1 MARYLQKSCAL
12 ARFCFLLESVII
24 LGGMEMARNVSPATS
39 EAIDKEIKTIVE
51 NAHAKAL
58 AILNANR
65 DLLESISEKL
75 LETEVIEGDF
85 LTGLLSQVKPAEVN
99 V

>member
-1 MARYLQKSCAL
+1 
-12 ARFCFLLESVII
+12 
-24 LGGMEMARNVSPATS
+24 MEMARNVSPATS

>member
-1 MARYLQKSCAL
+1 
-12 ARFCFLLESVII
+12 
-24 LGGMEMARNVSPATS
+24 MARNVSPATS

>member
-1 MARYLQKSCAL
+1 MVTSYGMSEVLGPLAYQKQQNQ
-12 ARFCFLLESVII
+12 F

-75 LETEVIEGDF
+75 LETEVIEGEF
-85 LTGLLSQVKPAEVN
+85 LAGLLSQVKSAEVN
-99 V
+99 T

>member
-1 MARYLQKSCAL
+1 
-12 ARFCFLLESVII
+12 
-24 LGGMEMARNVSPATS
+24 PATS

>member
-1 MARYLQKSCAL
+1 
-12 ARFCFLLESVII
+12 
-24 LGGMEMARNVSPATS
+24 VSPATS

-75 LETEVIEGDF
+75 LETEVIEGEF
-85 LTGLLSQVKPAEVN
+85 LSNLLAQVKPLEVN
-99 V
+99 A